1 MIYISVDND
10 YHGDLALLLMQKH
23 GFTPE
28 DVTFIS
34 QISRR
39 NNTIP
44 ASDYRRQVVD
54 GHPLSSGSG
63 YKNPLSYMRAF
74 FHQRRLRNTIH
85 FCAGDTL
92 YIVTEYQLNNA
103 LLAREM
109 KRVSGQVYLIDE
121 GIGFY
126 FNNSPYNKTRTGIRS
141 RFFLMAYNLAFFCL
155 GVPAYAKKGFEGRM
169 YVRIREAFID
179 AIYSRMRL
187 PIDRPAHIRGYSNF
201 LASEQALLPK
211 DVGASIFFANNLEP
225 FGLKLE
231 ELQLSSQAIRQMASA
246 FSVVHLKIHP
256 ADLIAKDDVYD
267 FYTGVAAEYSNVV
280 IVEHSVSSNEAL
292 QRIRPAV
299 VVGVMGAAMFDSFI
313 YGSQPVFLF
322 HLLPPTQEFGI
333 CTFTL
338 DGLGYRYVQAIEQI
352 RPDYVSGVDVAEL
365 VYEDAD
371 SNSF

>member
-126 FNNSPYNKTRTGIRS
+126 FNNSPYNKTRTGIRW
-141 RFFLMAYNLAFFCL
+141 
-155 GVPAYAKKGFEGRM
+155 
-169 YVRIREAFID
+169 
-179 AIYSRMRL
+179 
-187 PIDRPAHIRGYSNF
+187 HI
-201 LASEQALLPK
+201 
-211 DVGASIFFANNLEP
+211 
-225 FGLKLE
+225 
-231 ELQLSSQAIRQMASA
+231 
-246 FSVVHLKIHP
+246 
-256 ADLIAKDDVYD
+256 
-267 FYTGVAAEYSNVV
+267 T
-280 IVEHSVSSNEAL
+280 
-292 QRIRPAV
+292 
-299 VVGVMGAAMFDSFI
+299 
-313 YGSQPVFLF
+313 
-322 HLLPPTQEFGI
+322 
-333 CTFTL
+333 
-338 DGLGYRYVQAIEQI
+338 
-352 RPDYVSGVDVAEL
+352 
-365 VYEDAD
+365 
-371 SNSF
+371 